1 MLLCAKTIKDKT
13 IKMATRITG
22 KQIDDFNSA
31 QAFSIAC
38 DGLKKV
44 RKKVPNFTFTF
55 FKAAKMQLN
64 VLLILK

>member
-1 MLLCAKTIKDKT
+1 
-13 IKMATRITG
+13 MATNITS
-22 KQIDDFNSA
+22 KQVDDINSA